1 MQFSLE
7 FLNFCSTDFFNHPSL
22 IRPEFFQAGV
32 IEPFK
37 HNEYDQFRDKL
48 KRLHNIVVDVFE
60 KYPNSNAI
68 AKSYVA
74 KLLTHAYVHL
84 GDAFKVFKLK
94 VTKQAICEDLFS
106 QQTLLLAHEIVE
118 DAYFSEAVEIAAL
131 QKIKI
136 ITDSESEPEL
146 DSSLIKNDTVRA
158 DHVSPP
164 SFDGLSPFA
173 SARLS
178 LSSMA
183 QSINNGMHTPPGSP
197 KSESATGS
205 DSDQE
210 AALAP
215 PPKDPEVSV
224 QERRQN
230 GRGGCRL
237 SFVALPPTENNPQ
250 SDSRRNSLDSQAP
263 TAPPTRPTSSSSFSP

>member
-37 HNEYDQFRDKL
+37 HNEYDQFREKL

-60 KYPNSNAI
+60 KYPNRNAI

-84 GDAFKVFKLK
+84 QYPFKVFDLK

-118 DAYFSEAVEIAAL
+118 DAYFSEVVEIAAL

-136 ITDSESEPEL
+136 ITDTESEPEL
-146 DSSLIKNDTVRA
+146 DFSLIKNDTVRA
-158 DHVSPP
+158 DHASPP

-178 LSSMA
+178 LSSMHELM
-183 QSINNGMHTPPGSP
+183 NGGMHTPPGSP
-197 KSESATGS
+197 KSESAAGS

-230 GRGGCRL
+230 GRERCRF
-237 SFVALPPTENNPQ
+237 SFVAVPPATNPPL
-250 SDSRRNSLDSQAP
+250 DSRRNSLSSEVP
-263 TAPPTRPTSSSSFSP
+263 SAPPTRPTSSSSFSP